1 MLNITGADRIGEPH
15 PVPDF
20 VVEKDGD
27 AWAVSPFEGGST
39 AGALDRVLAALAE
52 TAKLPADAELD
63 TETYLMERGLALDS
77 VTMLELSLAL
87 EKEFGMKIPE
97 QDLNAANFRTIGAIA
112 DYFRLRLG
120 ASAQAKA

>member
-1 MLNITGADRIGEPH
+1 M
-15 PVPDF
+15 PDF

-27 AWAVSPFEGGST
+27 GWAVSPFEGGST
-39 AGALDRVLAALAE
+39 AGALDRVLKVLAE
-52 TAKLPADAELD
+52 TAKLPPGTELD

-97 QDLNAANFRTIGAIA
+97 DDLSAANFRTIGSIA
-112 DYFRLRLG
+112 DYFRLRLS
-120 ASAQAKA
+120 AAAQAKA